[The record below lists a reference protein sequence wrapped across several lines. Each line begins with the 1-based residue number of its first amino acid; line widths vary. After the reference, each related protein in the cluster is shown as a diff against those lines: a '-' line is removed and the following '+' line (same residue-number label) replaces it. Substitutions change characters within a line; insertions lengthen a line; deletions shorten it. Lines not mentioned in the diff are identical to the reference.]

1 VEIRVSYVLHGA
13 ILSPF
18 VRKCRAYLAEKDI
31 PYEHV
36 HADPGNLPEGYER
49 LNPLRR
55 IPALEHGDL
64 RLADSSVICQY
75 LERLHPETP
84 LYGDNTADYAR
95 TLWLEKYADYEL
107 APVATFGIFRE
118 RLIMPLRG
126 VASNEERAQR
136 SLAALPALFDYLE
149 HALGER
155 EWFVGDQL
163 TVADIA
169 VASQFVNLEHAGE
182 REALSAQRWPRLHA
196 FVERM
201 LKRPSF
207 ADGIEQERSLVGKIR
222 HKLGL
227 A

>member
-1 VEIRVSYVLHGA
+1 MSYILHGA
-13 ILSPF
+13 VLSPF

-64 RLADSSVICQY
+64 CLADSSVICQY
-75 LERLHPETP
+75 LERLHPEVP
-84 LYGDNTADYAR
+84 LYGGVAADFAR

-107 APVATFGIFRE
+107 ASVSTFGIYRE

-126 VASNEERAQR
+126 IATREERVQR
-136 SLAALPALFDYLE
+136 ALAALPALFDYLE
-149 HALGER
+149 QTLGER

-169 VASQFVNLEHAGE
+169 IASQFVNLEHVGE

-201 LKRPSF
+201 LKRPSL
-207 ADGIEQERSLVGKIR
+207 AEGVEQERSLVGKIR